1 MGAAVKRIL
10 AVTGVCAAL
19 TTLTPLAHAQQN
31 AQCANPTGR
40 YAGGV
45 PWGQKLVDP
54 AKIWPLTTGTGQTVA
69 VLAPGFDGN
78 NGQFGPDQIIGGAGP
93 DCDGRGTVA
102 AGIVGA
108 QKSAATTF
116 AGIAPGVK
124 LLPIKADAATL
135 PAAIESAAVAK
146 AGVILVAVPSPVDSP
161 ALTNAVAGA
170 KDRGSVVIAPAGAT
184 QQGARS
190 YPAATPGVLAVGSV
204 NQAGEPVQ
212 QESGDYIRISAPGTD
227 LVSTSADANG
237 QIAHRY
243 PISDPSLAAAYVAGA
258 AALVRAYHPA
268 LTPDQVVTRLLL
280 TANRPASG
288 TQDPKRGWGL
298 IDAYA
303 AVSAQIPA
311 DALAPGAQGKPA
323 GSTGSIVP
331 AMAVVNPESNRVAGV
346 IALGGVGVA
355 AAAGVLVAAVRSG
368 RKRDWRPGRF
378 KP

>member
-1 MGAAVKRIL
+1 MKRIL

-31 AQCANPTGR
+31 SQCANPSGR

-54 AKIWPLTTGTGQTVA
+54 AKIWPLTTGSGQTVA
-69 VLAPGFDGN
+69 VLAPGFDGD
-78 NGQFGPDQIIGGAGP
+78 NGQFGPDQILGNADS

-108 QKSAATTF
+108 QKSSATTF
-116 AGIAPGVK
+116 TGVAPGVK
-124 LLPIKADAATL
+124 LLPVKADPANLA
-135 PAAIESAAVAK
+135 AAIDTAAQAK
-146 AGVILVAVPSPVDSP
+146 AGVILVAVPSPVDNP
-161 ALTNAVAGA
+161 ALTAAVANA
-170 KDRGSVVIAPAGAT
+170 KEKGSVVIAPAGAT

-212 QESGDYIRISAPGTD
+212 QESGDYIRISAPGAD

-258 AALVRAYHPA
+258 AALVRAYHPT

-288 TQDPKRGWGL
+288 AQDLKRGWGML
-298 IDAYA
+298 DAYA

-311 DALAPGAQGKPA
+311 DAMPPGVQGKAA
-323 GSTGSIVP
+323 GSAGSIVP
-331 AMAVVNPESNRVAGV
+331 AQAARRPESDTFSGVIAVAGV
-346 IALGGVGVA
+346 GAAVVAGIA
-355 AAAGVLVAAVRSG
+355 VAAVRSG
-368 RKRDWRPGRF
+368 RKRGWRPGRF
-378 KP
+378 KA